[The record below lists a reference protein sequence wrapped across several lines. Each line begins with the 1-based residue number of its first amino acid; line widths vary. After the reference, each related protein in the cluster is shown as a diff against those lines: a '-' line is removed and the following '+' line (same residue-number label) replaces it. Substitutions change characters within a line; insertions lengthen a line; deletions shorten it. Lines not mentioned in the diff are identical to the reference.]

1 MGIKNLTSFI
11 KTHSPDSMKNSNL
24 YSYEGKTLA
33 IDASIFLYKSLINVR
48 SKNDYLRNKEGK
60 IISHIQGIYIKTV
73 QYLTL
78 GIKPIYIF
86 DGKPPSEKKECING
100 RKKKVE
106 ELKKKMENSNS
117 EKEKKELEKGTIR
130 LTKEYI
136 DDIKKLLN
144 LMGVSYIHANG
155 EAEAYA
161 SEMCRLKMVDGVVTE
176 DMDTLTYGC
185 PVLIRK
191 CIDKS
196 IKRPDMITTFNYEK
210 IIEDLKLTHEQ
221 FIDFCILCGCDYC
234 PTILRVGPQKAYQ
247 YIQKYG
253 TIEKIIE
260 SCSNLSITED
270 FKNKYVP
277 SRGIFKMY
285 YDKLRKEDLKMNDSK
300 YDSKKLYDYL
310 INDCSFSE
318 KRVKD
323 NNSKI
328 DNYYNKYL

>member
-1 MGIKNLTSFI
+1 MGIKNLTSFL
-11 KTHSPDSMKNSNL
+11 KNHSPGSMKNTNL
-24 YSYEGKTLA
+24 YSYEGKILA

-48 SKNDYLRNKEGK
+48 SKNDYLRNKDGK

-86 DGKPPSEKKECING
+86 DGKPPSEKKECISD
-100 RKKKVE
+100 RKKKVDE
-106 ELKKKMENSNS
+106 FKKKMENAKS
-117 EKEKKELEKGTIR
+117 ETEKKELEKGTIR

-136 DDIKKLLN
+136 DDIKKLLD
-144 LMGVSYIHANG
+144 LMGIPYIHADG

-161 SEMCRLKMVDGVVTE
+161 SELCRLKIVDGVVTE

-191 CIDKS
+191 CIDRS
-196 IKRPDMITTFNYEK
+196 IKRPDMITVFDYEK
-210 IIEDLKLTHEQ
+210 IIEDLKLTHDQ

-247 YIQKYG
+247 YIQKHG
-253 TIEKIIE
+253 SIEKIIE
-260 SCSNLSITED
+260 SCPNLSISD
-270 FKNKYVP
+270 NFKNKYEP
-277 SRGIFKMY
+277 SRKIFKSY
-285 YDKLRKEDLKMNDSK
+285 YDKLRKEDLKIHTGK
-300 YDSKKLYDYL
+300 YDNQKLSDYL
-310 INDCSFSE
+310 INGCSFSE
-318 KRVKD
+318 KRVKE